1 MAGGVSNPQLTLKQ
15 HQQLKLTSSSRYVT
29 RYLRNE
35 SCRRNKVEN
44 ISNHRNVYRNTS
56 SSFIPVLFLVILLGI
71 IFTSI
76 GYELEDPRSPIRVI
90 GPVFILSGF
99 SLILVYKLIQSCI
112 PLDNNDESRNCAM
125 TYNAKTGVVSHHS
138 PFDETIPQHIAES
151 DFDDDPEG
159 ISDEEQD
166 TTHTTLEIETISV
179 GAKDLEIETPSVRA
193 KDLEIETPSVRAKDL
208 EIETPSV
215 RAKDL
220 EIETPSVRAKDL
232 EIETP
237 SVRAKDLEICKVSN
251 TDCPFIDDHFET
263 RIGVEEDE

>member
-15 HQQLKLTSSSRYVT
+15 HQQLKLTPSSRYVT

-35 SCRRNKVEN
+35 SCRRNKVEA

-56 SSFIPVLFLVILLGI
+56 SSFIPVVLFLVILLGI

-76 GYELEDPRSPIRVI
+76 GYELEDHRSPIRVI

-166 TTHTTLEIETISV
+166 TTHTTLEIETLSV
-179 GAKDLEIETPSVRA
+179 GAKDLEIETPSVCAKNLEIETPSVRA

-208 EIETPSV
+208 EI
-215 RAKDL
+215 R
-220 EIETPSVRAKDL
+220 
-232 EIETP
+232 
-237 SVRAKDLEICKVSN
+237 KVSN
-251 TDCPFIDDHFET
+251 TNCPFIDDHFET